1 MPVSR
6 ILSSNKLESSSFICD
21 TARAA
26 PVTLNPSASREPLSS
41 ADIRELSIRKV
52 YPLVMLPSPT
62 VVSYTTFSPL
72 PAIAFAKAGSY
83 FLRHYLFPG
92 KPGSHPLGGAVPYI
106 VRTFLSFLQRTMK
119 QHVAVGENRR
129 LI

>member
-6 ILSSNKLESSSFICD
+6 ILFPDKLGPSSFICD

-26 PVTLNPSASREPLSS
+26 PVTFNPSASCEPPSS

-52 YPLVMLPSPT
+52 YPLMMLPPLT

-72 PAIAFAKAGSY
+72 SRNEFGTVIFCGTIS
-83 FLRHYLFPG
+83 F
-92 KPGSHPLGGAVPYI
+92 
-106 VRTFLSFLQRTMK
+106 TFSNEATR
-119 QHVAVGENRR
+119 
-129 LI
+129 